1 MSSISDL
8 LWDLVPDWFA
18 SWRHWLQK
26 LVLLA
31 LLLNV
36 GGVGTWMLQAYVR
49 HEVAALQEEVRNVK
63 IPTLVVH
70 TPTPSP
76 TRPRATAH

>member
-1 MSSISDL
+1 MNSIGDL

-18 SWRHWLQK
+18 SLRHWLQK

-49 HEVAALQEEVRNVK
+49 QEVAALQEEVGKVK
-63 IPTLVVH
+63 LPTLVVH
-70 TPTPSP
+70 RTTPSP
-76 TRPRATAH
+76 ARPRATAH